1 MNNGKYKIYA
11 DFSKSNTWKVL
22 KPDLEKIKE
31 ELSMSDAEAETD
43 FEALKRD
50 IKRSQTN
57 KIINRIIYLIEKSES
72 KIKY

>member
-11 DFSKSNTWKVL
+11 DFSKSNVWKTL
-22 KPDLEKIKE
+22 KSDLEKIKE
-31 ELSMSDAEAETD
+31 ELSLSDAEAETD